1 MYHFL
6 YYIHVGL
13 KKRLESKQLAPSK
26 ITKPV
31 AIAEMLLGVALIDDQ
46 AFYEYVSKHCKEY
59 PPVGNITFTVED
71 NERIDRYIRE
81 LRDTRKKTLY
91 VNTKEATSVVVH
103 SRFFYLACDTLERF
117 MHSNLYV
124 DFELMVCD
132 TGRPDKN
139 FSTDVGLVEAT
150 SAGTVEGDEDDDDKP
165 NALVALLTS
174 EVNEWWYIQVCVL
187 LYIIYLTV

>member
-1 MYHFL
+1 
-6 YYIHVGL
+6 
-13 KKRLESKQLAPSK
+13 
-26 ITKPV
+26 
-31 AIAEMLLGVALIDDQ
+31 
-46 AFYEYVSKHCKEY
+46 
-59 PPVGNITFTVED
+59 
-71 NERIDRYIRE
+71 
-81 LRDTRKKTLY
+81 
-91 VNTKEATSVVVH
+91 
-103 SRFFYLACDTLERF
+103 
-117 MHSNLYV
+117 MHSNLCV

-132 TGRPDKN
+132 TGRPGKN